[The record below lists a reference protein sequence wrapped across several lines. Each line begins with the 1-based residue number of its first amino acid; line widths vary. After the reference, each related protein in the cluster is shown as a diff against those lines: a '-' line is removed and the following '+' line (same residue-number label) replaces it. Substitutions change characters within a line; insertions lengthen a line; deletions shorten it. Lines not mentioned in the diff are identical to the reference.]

1 MEKEKEAYSRWLH
14 KLPDLSDD
22 EKRFLECVR
31 KDHRVDESVVLFY
44 AGHHSRD
51 EEFAALKA
59 EIERK
64 DELLRDIL
72 NSGRCNAWQETDE
85 RIGYVDLQVDKSTL
99 EEIKALLENKQ

>member
-64 DELLRDIL
+64 
-72 NSGRCNAWQETDE
+72 N
-85 RIGYVDLQVDKSTL
+85 
-99 EEIKALLENKQ
+99 KAI